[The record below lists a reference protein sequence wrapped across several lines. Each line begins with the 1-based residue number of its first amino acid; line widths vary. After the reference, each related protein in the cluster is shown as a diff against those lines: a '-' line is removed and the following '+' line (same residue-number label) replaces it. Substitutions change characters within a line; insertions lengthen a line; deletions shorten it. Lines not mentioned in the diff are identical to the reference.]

1 MPERT
6 SRYIAAVPELPGAAM
21 GQLRPQH
28 YAYRAH
34 PTLACTRRSGLASI
48 KATSFFIY
56 FALGAILPFL
66 KEHLAHQGLN
76 EEELLLVEALSA
88 LASCG
93 VPLLLVRTADHV
105 GCHRGSL
112 FIAVFI
118 AALAYPALMFV
129 PRVQRLPREPVL
141 EYDCREG
148 LIVERCPQW
157 SSCAESDLNPLGAAN
172 FRLVDC
178 RVRCRPDD
186 EMMSFGPIHFCFQS
200 GSDKSQHCHVLERGN
215 SSVSFTSTFLSSTAR
230 SLAWTPAD
238 VNDIQA
244 VCGFDLMSP
253 INFNGKAYNDLV
265 CRSATSNCVR
275 CKVSIADSNGR
286 QMKAASCIEEKGDP
300 QLTLWLTLALRCA
313 GDAFALSAVVL
324 LDLLALDASR
334 DSMSKLGCVRAWSCL
349 GSALGA
355 LTSGILLDFFKLNV
369 EAAQWAPPAV
379 LFSGCCIII
388 EAIAC
393 CLLRPLEGISSFFID
408 HGSQHRR
415 LWSGEFIVLLILTT
429 ALGTDLAF
437 IEGHVK
443 PWYRTMGATFVDL
456 GLSWTIPLLIALPLM
471 TAADTLLK
479 GTGRVNLLV
488 FASLFYATR
497 MAGVSFIRCLRWA
510 VPFELL
516 ACLTGPVFWLALVSY
531 SRKISRP
538 ENRSLV
544 HTLLNVAHLGI
555 GLLTEKHGARVDD
568 SMEEFYATNV
578 IALCISALGRLLCL
592 VLGSFAIEIIG
603 LRWTL
608 RLAATA
614 TAGLGLTFYNTYH
627 CCVRI
632 ARMRR
637 LQRRSHLHRQL
648 TSDNG
653 QWYPDSIQGEPH
665 SWPVLEPPRVPP
677 LLRPRSALAIPS
689 AYDSDESDT
698 PYGYGSPGTLH
709 YSRNNFSRSTSR
721 LPRQSQI

>member
-1 MPERT
+1 
-6 SRYIAAVPELPGAAM
+6 M
-21 GQLRPQH
+21 GQLRPQPH
-28 YAYRAH
+28 VYRTH
-34 PTLACTRRSGLASI
+34 HTPVYVRRSGLPSVKAS
-48 KATSFFIY
+48 SFFLY
-56 FALGAILPFL
+56 LALGAVLPFL

-76 EEELLLVEALSA
+76 EEETLLVEALSA

-93 VPLLLVRTADHV
+93 LPLLLVRTADHV

-112 FIAVFI
+112 FIAVVI
-118 AALAYPALMFV
+118 TAVAYPALMFV

-157 SSCAESDLNPLGAAN
+157 TSCAESDLNPLGAAN

-186 EMMSFGPIHFCFQS
+186 ESMSFGPIHFCFMS
-200 GSDKSQHCHVLERGN
+200 GIDKSQHCHVLERGN
-215 SSVSFTSTFLSSTAR
+215 TSVSFTSTFLSSTAR

-238 VNDIQA
+238 PTDIQA

-253 INFNGKAYNDLV
+253 ISFNGKAYNDLV

-286 QMKAASCIEEKGDP
+286 QMKAASCIEEEGDP
-300 QLTLWLTLALRCA
+300 QLTLWFTLILRCA
-313 GDAFALSAVVL
+313 GDAFAMSAVIL

-334 DSMSKLGCVRAWSCL
+334 DSMTKLGCIRVWSCL
-349 GSALGA
+349 GGSIGA
-355 LTSGILLDFFKLNV
+355 LVSGLLLDYFKTNV
-369 EAAQWAPPAV
+369 EAIQWAPSAI
-379 LFSGCCIII
+379 LFAGCCIVI

-393 CLLRPLEGISSFFID
+393 CLLRPVEGISSFFID

-415 LWSGEFIVLLILTT
+415 LWSGEMILLLVLTI
-429 ALGTDLAF
+429 ALGTDLAL

-443 PWYRTMGATFVDL
+443 PWYQTMGASFADL
-456 GLSWTIPLLIALPLM
+456 GLSWSVPLLIALPLM

-497 MAGVSFIRCLRWA
+497 MAGVSFVRCLRWA

-516 ACLTGPVFWLALVSY
+516 TCLTGPVFWLALVSY

-544 HTLLNVAHLGI
+544 HTLVNIAHIGI
-555 GLLTEKHGARVDD
+555 
-568 SMEEFYATNV
+568 
-578 IALCISALGRLLCL
+578 GRLLCL
-592 VLGSFAIEIIG
+592 VVGSFAIETVG

-614 TAGLGLTFYNTYH
+614 TAGIGLTFYNCYH
-627 CCVRI
+627 CCVRV
-632 ARMRR
+632 ARIRR

-648 TSDNG
+648 STDNG
-653 QWYPDSIQGEPH
+653 QWYPDSIQGEPY
-665 SWPVLEPPRVPP
+665 SWPVMEPPRVPP

-689 AYDSDESDT
+689 AYDSDDSDD
-698 PYGYGSPGTLH
+698 PYGYGGAGSLY